1 MLNSK
6 RGSEYFTL
14 SWNVL
19 IRLIVIFVIIFLPVF
34 AFVMQVTSSDYFEKN
49 YLAIDLAL
57 LTDTI
62 LASPN
67 DIIYVYPHNTKK
79 FSFDIQENNIRV
91 VNKKGSIIEG
101 SIAKAG
107 FVEDPT
113 TKLYY
118 DEVEPIYTY
127 VGETPEYVI
136 PVRIAIVKAG
146 DTARYYNTKEELING

>member
-1 MLNSK
+1 MLKSK

-19 IRLIVIFVIIFLPVF
+19 VRLIVVFVFIFLPVF

-49 YLAIDLAL
+49 YLAIDLGI
-57 LTDTI
+57 LTDTV

-67 DIIYVYPHNTKK
+67 DLIYVYPHDTQK

-91 VNKKGSIIEG
+91 INKKGTIIEG
-101 SIAKAG
+101 SIAKYG
-107 FVEDPT
+107 FIEDPT

-118 DEVEPIYTY
+118 DEVQPIVTY

-146 DTARYYNTKEELING
+146 DTVRYYNTKEELINE

>member
-1 MLNSK
+1 MLKSK
-6 RGSEYFTL
+6 RGSEYFTM

-19 IRLIVIFVIIFLPVF
+19 VRLIVIFVIIFLPVF

-67 DIIYVYPHNTKK
+67 DIIYVYPRNTKK
-79 FSFDIQENNIRV
+79 FTFDIQENNIRV

-101 SIAKAG
+101 TIAKAG
-107 FVEDPT
+107 FVEDPSI
-113 TKLYY
+113 KLYY

-127 VGETPEYVI
+127 VGETLEYVI

-146 DTARYYNTKEELING
+146 DTVRYYNTKEELINE

>member
-1 MLNSK
+1 MIKSK
-6 RGSEYFTL
+6 RGSEYFTM

-19 IRLIVIFVIIFLPVF
+19 ARLIVVFFFIFLPVF
-34 AFVMQVTSSDYFEKN
+34 AFIIQVTSSDYFEKN
-49 YLAIDLAL
+49 YLATDLAI
-57 LTDTI
+57 LTDTV

-67 DIIYVYPHNTKK
+67 DLIFVYPRNTQK
-79 FSFDIQENNIRV
+79 FSFDIEQNNIRV
-91 VNKKGSIIEG
+91 INKKGTIIEG
-101 SIAKAG
+101 SIAKSG

-146 DTARYYNTKEELING
+146 DTVRYYNTKEELIK